1 MYRESSII
9 SYSKVRIDPIIR
21 QLLIPEVIMKT
32 NALIHIEPL
41 NAELQLSIRAE
52 LDRKTKPPRSLGRLE
67 DLAAQIAG
75 IQERVKPSIESAQ
88 VFVIAGDHG
97 IAQEGV
103 SAYPQAVTAQMVLNF
118 LSGGAAISVLAKAN
132 DAKVTVVDAGVAE
145 IIPPHENLLDRK
157 IAFGTNN
164 FLHESAMSL
173 EQVDIAIQYGKA
185 LSENLPK
192 YGALILGEM
201 GIANTTS
208 ASALMHGLTR
218 LPLTACIGRG
228 TGVDDQGLLLKQKVI
243 AEAFGKHAASN
254 DSREL
259 LSRYGGFEIAM
270 MCGAMLGAAQA
281 RQIII
286 VDGFI
291 ASVAACLAI
300 HMQAE
305 AQAYMVFS
313 HVSAEAPHR
322 ALLESIGA
330 KALLDWN
337 MRLGEGSGAILVLPL
352 LRSACAMLSNM
363 ATFASAGVSEKA
375 AK

>member
-1 MYRESSII
+1 VQLPAN
-9 SYSKVRIDPIIR
+9 KVMAM
-21 QLLIPEVIMKT
+21 QNT
-32 NALIHIEPL
+32 TAQIEPFS
-41 NAELQLSIRAE
+41 ADFQRQVRVE
-52 LDRKTKPPRSLGRLE
+52 LDQKTKPPGSLGILE
-67 DLAAQIAG
+67 DLAAQIAS
-75 IQERVKPSIESAQ
+75 IQQRIKPQIESAQ

-97 IAQEGV
+97 IAHEGV

-145 IIPPHENLLDRK
+145 SIPSHKNLFDRK
-157 IAFGTNN
+157 IALGTKN
-164 FLHESAMSL
+164 FLHEPAMSL
-173 EQVDIAIQYGKA
+173 EQVDRALQHGINLCADLPANGAI
-185 LSENLPK
+185 
-192 YGALILGEM
+192 IFGEM

-208 ASALMHGLTR
+208 ASALMHGMTR
-218 LPLTACIGRG
+218 LPIEACVGRG
-228 TGVDDQGLLLKQKVI
+228 TGVDDQGFFLKQKVI
-243 AEAFGKHAASN
+243 KQAFQKYTTSN
-254 DSREL
+254 NPREL
-259 LSRYGGFEIAM
+259 LSHYGGFEIAM
-270 MCGAMLGAAQA
+270 ISGGMLAAAQS

-300 HMQAE
+300 CMQPE
-305 AQAYMVFS
+305 VQAYMVFS

-337 MRLGEGSGAILVLPL
+337 MRLGEGSGAILALPL

-363 ATFASAGVSEKA
+363 ATFASAGVSEKTA
-375 AK
+375 E

>member
-1 MYRESSII
+1 MTELFA
-9 SYSKVRIDPIIR
+9 K
-21 QLLIPEVIMKT
+21 
-32 NALIHIEPL
+32 IEPKDSDF
-41 NAELQLSIRAE
+41 LQQVQAE
-52 LDRKTKPPRSLGRLE
+52 LDQKTKPPGSLGRLE
-67 DLAAQIAG
+67 DLAAQMAA
-75 IQERVKPSIESAQ
+75 IQKRIKPHIESAQ

-97 IAQEGV
+97 IAHEGV

-145 IIPPHENLLDRK
+145 VIPAHENLRDRK
-157 IAFGTNN
+157 IAFGTKN
-164 FLHESAMSL
+164 FLHKQAMTL
-173 EQVDIAIQYGKA
+173 EQVALALQHGKE
-185 LSENLPK
+185 LCHELP
-192 YGALILGEM
+192 ANSVVIFGEM

-208 ASALMHGLTR
+208 ASALMHGLTG
-218 LPLTACIGRG
+218 LPVADCVGRG
-228 TGVDDQGLLLKQKVI
+228 TGVDDHGVALKQAVI
-243 AEAFGKHAASN
+243 ADAFKKYQISDN
-254 DSREL
+254 PQEL

-300 HMQAE
+300 RMQAE
-305 AQAYMVFS
+305 VQNYMVFS

-322 ALLESIGA
+322 ALLASINA
-330 KALLDWN
+330 NALLDWN

-363 ATFASAGVSEKA
+363 ATFASAGVSEKSS
-375 AK
+375 

>member
-1 MYRESSII
+1 MEMK
-9 SYSKVRIDPIIR
+9 KVFAQVQGFDDCLQHQVRV
-21 QLLIPEVIMKT
+21 E
-32 NALIHIEPL
+32 L
-41 NAELQLSIRAE
+41 NQ
-52 LDRKTKPPRSLGRLE
+52 KTKPPGSLGRLE
-67 DLAAQIAG
+67 DIAAQMAC
-75 IQERVKPSIESAQ
+75 IQQRIKPHIESAQ

-97 IAQEGV
+97 IAHEGV

-132 DAKVTVVDAGVAE
+132 DAKVIVVDAGVAE
-145 IIPPHENLLDRK
+145 IIPAHENLLDRK
-157 IAFGTNN
+157 IAFGTKN
-164 FLHESAMSL
+164 FLHELAMST
-173 EQVDIAIQYGKA
+173 EQVETALQHGKM
-185 LSENLPK
+185 LCENLPE
-192 YGALILGEM
+192 YGAVVFGEM

-208 ASALMHGLTR
+208 ASALMHGLTG
-218 LPLTACIGRG
+218 LPILKCVGRG
-228 TGVDDQGLLLKQKVI
+228 TGVDDHGIALKQKVI
-243 AEAFGKHAASN
+243 ADAFLKYTATN
-254 DSREL
+254 KPQEL

-270 MCGAMLGAAQA
+270 ICGAMLSAAQS
-281 RQIII
+281 RQVII

-300 HMQAE
+300 RMQPE
-305 AQAYMVFS
+305 VQNYMVFS

-363 ATFASAGVSEKA
+363 ATFASAGVSGKISE
-375 AK
+375 